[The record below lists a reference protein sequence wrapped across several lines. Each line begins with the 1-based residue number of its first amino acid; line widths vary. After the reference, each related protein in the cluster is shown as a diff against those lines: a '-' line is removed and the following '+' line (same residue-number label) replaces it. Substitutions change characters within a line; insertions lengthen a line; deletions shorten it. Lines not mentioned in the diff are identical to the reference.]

1 MAKRRESSAAPAKRT
16 VQCYLCARR
25 FEISSIAATVSCPG
39 CFKPLLVEDVVVKSY
54 QAVKKIQTCGRI
66 TVQKRGRVVA
76 DLIEG
81 HEGVEVLG
89 ICHANVVSGRKVWV
103 GPKAELKGNLSA
115 PAIEVDPTANVLG
128 GFFTI
133 PNAGLD
139 MNGIPVRNGRGSGK
153 KR

>member
-1 MAKRRESSAAPAKRT
+1 MAKRRDSSTTQGGAQRT
-16 VQCYLCARR
+16 VQCYLCGRR
-25 FEISSIAATVSCPG
+25 FEISAIAATVSCPG
-39 CFKPLLVEDVVVKSY
+39 CFKPLLVEDVVVKGY

-76 DLIEG
+76 ELVEA

-139 MNGIPVRNGRGSGK
+139 LEGIPARQNGK